1 MMLSDD
7 DVNEFKQLYEEE
19 FKEAISEGD
28 AQIMA
33 SQLIQLYD
41 ALAEPLPGEFPDE
54 LARTLD
60 TAILES

>member
-19 FKEAISEGD
+19 FNEQITD
-28 AQIMA
+28 ADARVMA

-41 ALAEPLPGEFPDE
+41 ALAEPLPGEIPGE
-54 LARTLD
+54 LAKMID
-60 TAILES
+60 TAILNS